1 MAEQEFLASFGVEI
15 DETGVE
21 KLQAALERN
30 RALAEDLASAF
41 TRARESAQ
49 AFFAELAEIPV
60 PVPAGTPFS
69 RTAEQPETAR
79 LPFSVDFTKAN
90 ADLKAFRKEAEK
102 NLRLTADASGI
113 VSAGRNA
120 LSSLQSLFASSVLPL
135 RARVEL
141 SGGAPGSFSGLS
153 GTSGTSGTSGST
165 GSSSGPAG
173 SAGKGGASSASAAFA
188 ASGFLAGLQQLLTP
202 TLPFAPVNQTTSTN
216 VQAPVSIQVQAAG
229 TDPEAV
235 GQAVYDAAEQY
246 LLRTLNDA
254 VK

>member
-30 RALAEDLASAF
+30 RAMADALASAF

-102 NLRLTADASGI
+102 TLRLTADASGI

-120 LSSLQSLFASSVLPL
+120 LSSLQGLFASSVLPL
-135 RARVEL
+135 QARVEL
-141 SGGAPGSFSGLS
+141 SGGIPSGSPGLSGFSSPSGLS
-153 GTSGTSGTSGST
+153 GST
-165 GSSSGPAG
+165 GTAG
-173 SAGKGGASSASAAFA
+173 SAASAA
-188 ASGFLAGLQQLLTP
+188 SGLLAGLQQLLTP
-202 TLPFAPVNQTTSTN
+202 ALPFAPVTQTTSTN

-229 TDPEAV
+229 TEPEAV
-235 GQAVYDAAEQY
+235 GRAVYDAAEQY

>member
-30 RALAEDLASAF
+30 RALADDLASAF

-60 PVPAGTPFS
+60 PVPAGTLFS

-102 NLRLTADASGI
+102 ALRLTADASGI

-120 LSSLQSLFASSVLPL
+120 ISSLQSLFASSVLPL

-141 SGGAPGSFSGLS
+141 SGGIPSGGSGFSGLS
-153 GTSGTSGTSGST
+153 GFSGNPSAG
-165 GSSSGPAG
+165 SSGPAG
-173 SAGKGGASSASAAFA
+173 SAGKGGTSSGSAASAA
-188 ASGFLAGLQQLLTP
+188 SGLLAGLQQLLTP
-202 TLPFAPVNQTTSTN
+202 ALPFAPVNQTTSTN

>member
-102 NLRLTADASGI
+102 TLRLTADASGI

-141 SGGAPGSFSGLS
+141 SGGIPSGSPGLSGFSSPSGLS
-153 GTSGTSGTSGST
+153 G
-165 GSSSGPAG
+165 SSGPAG
-173 SAGKGGASSASAAFA
+173 STGKGGASSGSAASA

-202 TLPFAPVNQTTSTN
+202 ALPFAPVTQTTSTN

>member
-21 KLQAALERN
+21 KLQAALEKN

-41 TRARESAQ
+41 TRARESAR

-102 NLRLTADASGI
+102 ALRLTADASGI

-141 SGGAPGSFSGLS
+141 SGGAPGSFSGTSGLS
-153 GTSGTSGTSGST
+153 GLSGST
-165 GSSSGPAG
+165 GSSSGGAG
-173 SAGKGGASSASAAFA
+173 STGKGSTSSGSAESA

-202 TLPFAPVNQTTSTN
+202 ALPFAPVTQTTSTN

>member
-102 NLRLTADASGI
+102 TLRLTADASGI

-141 SGGAPGSFSGLS
+141 SGGIPSGNPGLSGFSSPSGLS
-153 GTSGTSGTSGST
+153 G
-165 GSSSGPAG
+165 SSGPAG
-173 SAGKGGASSASAAFA
+173 STGKGSASSGSAASA

-202 TLPFAPVNQTTSTN
+202 ALPFAPVTQTTSTN

-235 GQAVYDAAEQY
+235 GRAVYDAAEQY